1 MIDLDCGFGGVK
13 LNWEILT
20 VWLFIGFCLILLLLN
35 CEIIECLM
43 AHLVWHELPTRLFVD
58 SWRQI
63 RNLICLNRNYLLHKE
78 SVLTIHTIIFM

>member
-43 AHLVWHELPTRLFVD
+43 HISYGMSYLQD
-58 SWRQI
+58 SSSI
-63 RNLICLNRNYLLHKE
+63 LGGKLEI
-78 SVLTIHTIIFM
+78 